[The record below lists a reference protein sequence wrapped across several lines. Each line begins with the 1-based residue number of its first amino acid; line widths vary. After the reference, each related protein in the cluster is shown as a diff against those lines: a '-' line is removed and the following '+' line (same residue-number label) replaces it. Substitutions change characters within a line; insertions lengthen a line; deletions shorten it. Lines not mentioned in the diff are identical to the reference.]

1 MTTPA
6 ERFSGWIDGFAKEV
20 DVRLKTW
27 MAGWL
32 SWGIELF
39 FVVLEKAAT
48 PMFKP
53 IIDRLEAESTIPPEL
68 KPIFDEL
75 KGPES
80 AIGAVLANSA
90 GGALIGGAL
99 GRIIDYV
106 LRPLTYGLSFS
117 PGFYIHEAPVLV
129 NLWRRGFIDET
140 YLTQH
145 LRWHGLGTDDIE
157 QLKKV
162 TEYLPGP
169 AELIHWTA
177 REVFEPDK
185 IAKYGLMD
193 DADKL
198 RREDFYKVAIGDE
211 QIDNNWIAHWE
222 HASWMQ
228 IVEMLHRGIITEQ
241 DVKDWFPLVEMA
253 PYWAEHLIQAAYTWP
268 TRVDVRRWWDMRT
281 IDETELRRLYS
292 GMGYRGV
299 NLDNYVLWT
308 KVYVAFPD
316 LLARW
321 TKGWITLD
329 EVKSELTGL
338 GMPADRVE
346 EMIQTKI
353 KAAQPE
359 RTANEKDIT
368 KTDIIKGVKKG
379 VISRSEGV
387 ELLIDLGYDEDEA
400 AYILDINIPVDEEEP
415 VVKTRELTK
424 ADILTGLKTAVI
436 TESEA
441 LTKLEGLRY
450 TPDDARTILDIFKAT
465 AEPPVEAW
473 QREASKADIVAAVKK
488 GLITPENAYLML
500 LDIGFSAEAANF
512 ILMVR
517 AEVSPFSP
525 MSYTEF
531 KDITQKWKRAVG
543 KEAKPMSKE
552 LIAAGAEVVKL
563 TKDVKAL
570 HDAIN
575 AEGRTLIAQEVLP
588 EAATARRDELQ
599 VALHRAESALR
610 SAQVNYDSLV
620 AEWRHGP

>member
-1 MTTPA
+1 MKISEHIENTI
-6 ERFSGWIDGFAKEV
+6 EHWREKWGEILGNFLGQVISSGS
-20 DVRLKTW
+20 LKL
-27 MAGWL
+27 MEA
-32 SWGIELF
+32 
-39 FVVLEKAAT
+39 LEKEG
-48 PMFKP
+48 KP
-53 IIDRLEAESTIPPEL
+53 YAQDFVDRFPIPPEIKVEL
-68 KPIFDEL
+68 ENFLAQKSPIHL
-75 KGPES
+75 AAIAPM
-80 AIGAVLANSA
+80 AIGVILGS
-90 GGALIGGAL
+90 LIGTFMGWAL
-99 GRIIDYV
+99 PITKWTSYVGEKLIHSYRLDPSSII
-106 LRPLTYGLSFS
+106 T
-117 PGFYIHEAPVLV
+117 A
-129 NLWRRGFIDET
+129 WRRDKAK
-140 YLTQH
+140 YA
-145 LRWHGLGTDDIE
+145 GLFDDLSDQGWTEERIE
-157 QLKKV
+157 ALKFF
-162 TEYLPGP
+162 TLYYPSP
-169 AELIHWTA
+169 AELVHWTA
-177 REVFEPDK
+177 REVFEADK
-185 IAKYGLMD
+185 IDKYGLMD

-198 RREDFYKVAIGDE
+198 RREDFYKAGMDDE
-211 QIDNNWIAHWE
+211 QINNHWIAHWE

-321 TKGWITLD
+321 TKGWISLD

-346 EMIQTKI
+346 EMIQTKV
-353 KAAQPE
+353 KPDQAE
-359 RTANEKDIT
+359 RTATEKDIT

-387 ELLIDLGYDEDEA
+387 ELLIDLGYDEDES
-400 AYILDINIPVDEEEP
+400 AYILDINIPKDEEEP
-415 VVKTRELTK
+415 VVKSRELTK
-424 ADILTGLKTAVI
+424 ADILSGLKAAII
-436 TESEA
+436 TEPEA
-441 LTKLEGLRY
+441 LTKLEALRY
-450 TPDDARTILDIFKAT
+450 TPDDARTILDIFKAA
-465 AEPPVEAW
+465 AEPPLEAW

-488 GLITPENAYLML
+488 GLITSENAYLML

-525 MSYTEF
+525 INYGEF
-531 KDITQKWKRAVG
+531 KELTQKYRVVVG
-543 KEAKPMSKE
+543 KEGKPMSEE

-570 HDAIN
+570 QDAIN
-575 AEGRTLIAQEVLP
+575 AEGRTLIAKEVLP

-610 SAQVNYDSLV
+610 AAQVNYDSLV
-620 AEWRHGP
+620 AEWRHKP